1 MKSYTNLQGY
11 LVETR
16 RSLHR
21 IPETGTHLP
30 LTAAYVEKEL
40 EAMGIAYRKSTKDSS
55 IIALI
60 EGAKPGKVV
69 ALRADMDALPIRE
82 ETGLPY
88 ASQNGNMH
96 ACGHDGHT
104 AMLLGAAKLLN
115 EQRDTLSGSVKLLF
129 QTGEE
134 TCEGAKILLEE
145 GALQSPKV
153 DALVSMHIGSI
164 LGNKLKLGQLGVSKG
179 CVMASYDKFIL
190 DVKGM
195 GCHGSTPEK
204 GVDPVTIAMA
214 IINALQL
221 IVSRE
226 ISATSPAVLTIGIVH
241 AGFAY
246 NIIPDS
252 VHIEGT
258 IRATEQSVREH
269 LAERIRD
276 TAQGIATSMRGSC
289 DYQMVWGAPP
299 VVNNVDVTELVAATA
314 IELFGEEKVV
324 TDLGAPNMG
333 GEDIAHLLNNVPGC
347 FLFLGSNNP
356 AKGTDIPHHNCKF
369 DIDEDVLWQGSAILV
384 ESAKKLLNT

>member
-1 MKSYTNLQGY
+1 MKPYIDLQGY

-16 RSLHR
+16 RSLHQ
-21 IPETGTHLP
+21 IPETGTQLP
-30 LTAAYVEKEL
+30 QTSAYVAKEL
-40 EAMGIAYRKSTKDSS
+40 EAMGIPYQRSSKDSS

-60 EGAKPGKVV
+60 EGGKPGKVV

-82 ETGLPY
+82 ETKLPY

-104 AMLLGAAKLLN
+104 AMLLGAAKV
-115 EQRDTLSGSVKLLF
+115 LSAQKEALCGSIKLLF

-145 GALQSPKV
+145 GALENPKV

-164 LGNKLKLGQLGVSKG
+164 LGSKLGLGQLGVSKG

-190 DVKGM
+190 DVKGV

-204 GVDPVTIAMA
+204 GIDPITIAMA

-269 LAERIRD
+269 LADRIKE
-276 TAQGIATSMRGSC
+276 TAQGIAASMRGSC
-289 DYQMVWGAPP
+289 DYQMIWGAPP
-299 VVNNVDVTELVAATA
+299 VVNDAAVTELVADTA
-314 IELFGEEKVV
+314 KELFGEAQVI

-333 GEDIAHLLNNVPGC
+333 GEDIAHLLNQVPGC
-347 FLFLGSNNP
+347 FLFLGSGNP

-369 DIDEDVLWQGSAILV
+369 DIDEDVLWQGSAMLA
-384 ESAKKLLNT
+384 EAAKKLLKA